1 MDKLVITGGQRLSG
15 EVRISGSKNAALP
28 LLAATLLT
36 ADTVRLHN
44 IPQLQDIS
52 TMVQLLGQLGA
63 DILVNE
69 TCSLDVTSGE
79 AVQAFAP
86 YELVRRMRAS
96 ILVLG
101 PLLARFGE
109 ARVSLPGGCAIGSR
123 PVDQHILG
131 LRALGAEVEVES
143 GYVHARVQ
151 GRLRGARVLFDMAT
165 VGGTENLM
173 MAAALAQGE
182 TVLENAAREPE
193 IVDLALLLNG
203 MGARVDGAGSD
214 CIHITGVDRLHGCE
228 HRVVSDRIEA
238 GSYLVA
244 AAMTSGDVVC
254 RDTDPSLLEAVLRKL
269 QEAGAEVSHGVDWVR
284 LQMSARPRAVS
295 FRTQPFPAF
304 PTDMQAQFMAMN
316 CIAEGTGSI
325 IETIFENRYMHVQEL
340 NRLGASIV
348 VDGHTAIVHGVDAL
362 QSAPVMATDL
372 RASMSLV
379 LAALVAQGETHIHR
393 IYHID
398 RGYERVEEKL
408 RQLGAQVLR
417 APA

>member
-1 MDKLVITGGQRLSG
+1 MDKLIITGGQRLSG
-15 EVRISGSKNAALP
+15 EVRVSGSKNAALP

-79 AVQAFAP
+79 VVQAFAP

-131 LRALGAEVEVES
+131 LRALGAEVEVEN

-182 TVLENAAREPE
+182 SILENAAREPE
-193 IVDLALLLNG
+193 IVDLALLLNR
-203 MGARVDGAGSD
+203 MGANIRGAGSD
-214 CIHITGVDRLHGCE
+214 CIHITGVERLHGCE

-244 AAMTSGDVVC
+244 AAMTGGDVTC
-254 RDTDPSLLEAVLRKL
+254 CDTDPELLEAVLRKL
-269 QEAGAEVSHGVDWVR
+269 QEAGAEVSYGEDWVR
-284 LQMSARPRAVS
+284 LQMTGRPHAVS

-316 CIAEGTGSI
+316 CIAEGTASI

-348 VDGHTAIVHGVDAL
+348 VDGHTAIIHGVDVL
-362 QSAPVMATDL
+362 QAAPVMATDL

-408 RQLGAQVLR
+408 RQLGAQVQR